1 MSYLPAGNH
10 QAFPITCLR
19 GGLFQCVPEGKC
31 FTWPDDQRIQLP
43 AGQLQ
48 VADLVVLQDLVLSGK
63 LSVQRGIQW
72 VFITCRKRLISE
84 KELAHCP

>member
-1 MSYLPAGNH
+1 MFYLPAGNH

-63 LSVQRGIQW
+63 VSVQRGIM
-72 VFITCRKRLISE
+72 FSHRIRKKIFLPEDGKSG
-84 KELAHCP
+84 